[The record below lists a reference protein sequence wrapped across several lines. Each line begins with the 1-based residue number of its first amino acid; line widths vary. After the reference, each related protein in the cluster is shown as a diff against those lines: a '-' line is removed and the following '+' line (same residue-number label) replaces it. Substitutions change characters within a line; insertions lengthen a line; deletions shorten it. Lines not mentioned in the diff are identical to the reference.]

1 MQAEGY
7 LAEYHKCKISVRRK
21 LKIAAEFDDST
32 KRLLGTLTFD
42 NIAPFE
48 YIENIP
54 LVVAL
59 VKKLNI
65 RVPVSR

>member
-7 LAEYHKCKISVRRK
+7 LAEYHKCKINNQCKKEIKDCRRVGRQHK
-21 LKIAAEFDDST
+21 KA
-32 KRLLGTLTFD
+32 
-42 NIAPFE
+42 FE

>member
-1 MQAEGY
+1 M
-7 LAEYHKCKISVRRK
+7 KV
-21 LKIAAEFDDST
+21 AAELDDST